1 MRGSLTHQQRTR
13 ELFEKY
19 GLAFEPTQLA
29 SPDTRSSSRRSSGVP
44 RVEKQIR
51 MRIRYNCH
59 RCQTTF
65 GATSVCPE
73 CEHQRCR
80 KCPRH
85 PPKRARPRNS
95 QTGGSQADRNGGG
108 ETDVDREAK
117 RQRITPSS
125 PISPEISS
133 SSNCKTEPQI
143 LVPALL
149 QICHKCQTTFGPKGS
164 LLCEG
169 CGHIRCSECSP
180 EPIIADDDERTIRCP
195 IDLSTRNFHPPKDP
209 IECTE
214 SRGNGYDGFA
224 INAKQY
230 FYRTQEFAAFAFIQN
245 AAIALEHRKLSS
257 NFSLLRPD
265 AKLPNRP
272 RPFLDLHPDPGI
284 AVPLQEHLADL
295 PSLHAPAMIA
305 SSSVA

>member
-1 MRGSLTHQQRTR
+1 MAPFMRGSFAHQQRTR

-19 GLAFEPTQLA
+19 GLAFEPTEIV
-29 SPDTRSSSRRSSGVP
+29 SPDNRSSSRRSSGVP
-44 RVEKQIR
+44 RVEKQIL

-85 PPKRARPRNS
+85 PPKRPRPRNS
-95 QTGGSQADRNGGG
+95 ETGGSLADRNGG

-117 RQRITPSS
+117 RQRITPNS
-125 PISPEISS
+125 PISPEIPSPS
-133 SSNCKTEPQI
+133 DCKTDPPQI

-149 QICHKCQTTFGPKGS
+149 QICHRCQTTFASNRS

-180 EPIIADDDERTIRCP
+180 EPIAAVDDDQPQTDDSMPDRPLNE
-195 IDLSTRNFHPPKDP
+195 
-209 IECTE
+209 
-214 SRGNGYDGFA
+214 
-224 INAKQY
+224 
-230 FYRTQEFAAFAFIQN
+230 EFSPA
-245 AAIALEHRKLSS
+245 E
-257 NFSLLRPD
+257 RPD
-265 AKLPNRP
+265 RVYREPRQRIRWICDQCQTVFLPDARVCSIC
-272 RPFLDLHPDPGI
+272 LHTKCGNCTR
-284 AVPLQEHLADL
+284 
-295 PSLHAPAMIA
+295 AP
-305 SSSVA
+305 